1 MIFGKSLE
9 EGKVLIKNGYL
20 SLLENDKIESMKVLL
35 SPAKALDMDK
45 EINAPA
51 ASEPIFIEKSAAL
64 AKKLAKFSSGKI
76 GKMMH
81 LSKDLSDLNHN
92 RYQKWAPDSELNG
105 NNTYAIAA
113 FNGEVYRGFD
123 APSLSKEKL
132 MEAQNTVRVLSGLYG
147 ILKPLD
153 VIYPYRL
160 EMGTKW
166 AVTPKTTSLYKFW
179 GTQIADFLNEENED
193 GIIVNLASAEY
204 FKAVDKKALKGRII
218 TPSFKDLKNGE
229 YKTIMVFA
237 KRARGSMA
245 RYIVD
250 HSITNLEDIKGFDT
264 DGYRYDENLSTE
276 DDWVF
281 TR

>member
-1 MIFGKSLE
+1 
-9 EGKVLIKNGYL
+9 
-20 SLLENDKIESMKVLL
+20 MKVLL

-45 EINAPA
+45 QLNTTET
-51 ASEPIFIEKSAAL
+51 STPIFLDKSEGL
-64 AKKLAKFSSGKI
+64 VKKLSKFSSNKI

-81 LSKDLSDLNHN
+81 LSKELSDLNN
-92 RYQKWAPDSELNG
+92 ERYQTWESVVEFNG
-105 NNTYAIAA
+105 KNAHAIAA

-123 APSLSKEKL
+123 ATTLSAEKL
-132 MEAQNTVRVLSGLYG
+132 KEAQETVRILSGLYG
-147 ILKPLD
+147 VLKPLD

-166 AVTPKTTSLYKFW
+166 SVTPKTTSLYKFW
-179 GTQIADFLNEENED
+179 GTKIADALNEENED
-193 GIIVNLASAEY
+193 GLIVNLASNEY
-204 FKAVDKKALKGRII
+204 FKAVDKKALKGRVI
-218 TPSFKDLKNGE
+218 TPTFKEFKNGD
-229 YKTIMVFA
+229 YKVIMVFA

-250 HSITNLEDIKGFDT
+250 HSIKNVEDLKAFDT
-264 DGYRYDENLSTE
+264 DGYRYDENLSSG

>member
-1 MIFGKSLE
+1 
-9 EGKVLIKNGYL
+9 
-20 SLLENDKIESMKVLL
+20 MKVLL

-45 EINAPA
+45 EINAPLH
-51 ASEPIFIEKSAAL
+51 SVPIFLDKSEAL
-64 AKKLAKFSSGKI
+64 VKKLSKFSSKKI

-81 LSKDLSDLNHN
+81 LSQDLSDLNHD
-92 RYQKWAPDSELNG
+92 RYQSWEASEELDG

-123 APSLSKEKL
+123 APSLSSEKL
-132 MEAQNTVRVLSGLYG
+132 LEAQDSVRILSGLYG

-153 VIYPYRL
+153 LIYPYRL

-166 AVTPKTTSLYKFW
+166 TVTPKTTSLYKFW
-179 GTQIADFLNEENED
+179 GTKIADVLNEENQD
-193 GIIVNLASAEY
+193 GIIVNLASNEY
-204 FKAVDKKALKGRII
+204 FKAVDKKALKGQVI
-218 TPSFKDLKNGE
+218 TPTFKDLKNGE

-250 HSITNLEDIKGFDT
+250 HSITNPEDIKGFDT
-264 DGYRYDENLSTE
+264 DGYRFDENLSNGN
-276 DDWVF
+276 DWVF